1 MAFTQSFDVEFDDA
15 LLDLEGWKNPRYE
28 GTKLTGVQIN
38 TYTAGDITY
47 GKNPVIE
54 RKTTALYIGNTLIG
68 GEGEDEQYAF
78 IKGHSYVNINKILII
93 DPESDEVTII
103 DSKAEDFFPFQ
114 QFVTNDLPTGA
125 SFSFRLLDPSVENS
139 LDETYFVKMNKGWLL
154 TSFDSGPYLNDAD
167 NPEVTNPLFLA
178 KGNQDTVTAGGA
190 AAGKFWFQTSHDP
203 YSGAGND
210 RYPNYISASIVRNK
224 FVDQYYSVNR
234 PTTFGGYPTGDFDKG
249 IVSMSTFLLSESID
263 FLTNQGRHLRGNS
276 NTEMHLT
283 LFQGSYDFAPGF
295 NDERSI
301 STFEVDRN
309 NSTKG
314 VTFRASGVDQY
325 PVGMLFLKGKSYNTI
340 DKQGEDPRFLP
351 TFSSSYDTVIHYR
364 RNSVGGVNTYY
375 NAPIDIYVRGNVA
388 PTGSYSGSFGYQ
400 VSFLDKAPTIIS
412 NINKEIQLYNG
423 IGERGF
429 VLIPNLL
436 DQRVKDNVEYYLE
449 KAGLIDKTTRNKAPK
464 RGR

>member
-1 MAFTQSFDVEFDDA
+1 MALTQSFDVEFDDA

-28 GTKLTGVQIN
+28 GSKLTGNNIN
-38 TYTAGDITY
+38 VYTEGDTTY
-47 GKNPVIE
+47 GKNPVVE
-54 RKTTALYIGNTLIG
+54 RKTTALYVGNTLIG
-68 GEGEDEQYAF
+68 GEGEDEQYVF
-78 IKGHSYVNINKILII
+78 IKGHSYVNINKILIV
-93 DPESDEVTII
+93 DPENDEVTIVE
-103 DSKAEDFFPFQ
+103 SKAEDFTPFQ

-125 SFSFRLLDPSVENS
+125 SFSFRLLDSSVENS

-167 NPEVTNPLFLA
+167 NPEITNPLFLA
-178 KGNQDTVTAGGA
+178 KGNQGTVAVGGN
-190 AAGKFWFQTSHDP
+190 AAGKFFFNTAQIPQS
-203 YSGAGND
+203 SGFD
-210 RYPNYISASIVRNK
+210 VYPNYISASIVRNK

-234 PTTFGGYPTGDFDKG
+234 PTTFGGYPTGDFNNG
-249 IVSMSTFLLSESID
+249 IVSMSTFLLSESTD
-263 FLTNQGRHLRGNS
+263 FLANKGRHSGGNS

-314 VTFRASGVDQY
+314 ITFRDASTEY
-325 PVGMLFLKGKSYNTI
+325 PQGMLFLKGKTYSAIST
-340 DKQGEDPRFLP
+340 QGEDPRFLP
-351 TFSSSYDTVIHYR
+351 TFSSSHDTTIKAFR
-364 RNSVGGVNTYY
+364 RSSVGSY
-375 NAPIDIYVRGNVA
+375 NQTIFPPLDIYVRGNA
-388 PTGSYSGSFGYQ
+388 NPTGSYSGSFNYQ

-412 NINKEIQLYNG
+412 NIDKEVQLYNG

-436 DQRVKDNVEYYLE
+436 DQKIKDNLEFYLE
-449 KAGLIDKTTRNKAPK
+449 KAGLINKTSKNKAPN
-464 RGR
+464 RGK